1 MRDRPRQ
8 PPPKA
13 KGLAKAGPA
22 KTGLAKPGPAKTSPA
37 KAGSAAEVAAPR
49 RLKPH
54 HLEVFSAI
62 VSAGSI
68 TGAAKLLNI
77 SQPGVSRSLADFERE
92 IGFALF
98 VRDKKRLFITPE
110 GSAFYEELTRSYAG
124 LDRLAKAA
132 QEIRQLRRG
141 QLRILA
147 MPALCFGAVPR
158 AIKTFL
164 DRHNALHVSF
174 EAQNSQRV
182 VESVSSQY
190 VDIGI
195 AQVPASYPGVAV
207 HSSFRSDCVCV
218 MPVGHPLCSRKVV
231 RPADLQDQAFVA
243 LPVSSMAGQQ
253 IGHLLTEAGI
263 NVLGRMETLTSFAAC
278 AMVAEGVGIAIV
290 DAFTASAVAHGQI
303 EQRPFR
309 PNVNFGFRL
318 IYPEHRILSNAAHML
333 LEHLA
338 KSLGSDPLVAGRS

>member
-1 MRDRPRQ
+1 MKDRPRQ
-8 PPPKA
+8 PPSK
-13 KGLAKAGPA
+13 AKAGPA
-22 KTGLAKPGPAKTSPA
+22 KAGPVKASPV
-37 KAGSAAEVAAPR
+37 KASPVNAGRAADVGAPR

-54 HLEVFSAI
+54 QLEVFSAI

-110 GSAFYEELTRSYAG
+110 GSAFYEELTRSYTG

-132 QEIRQLRRG
+132 QEIRQMRRG
-141 QLRILA
+141 HLRILA
-147 MPALCFGAVPR
+147 MPALCYGAVPR

-164 DRHNALHVSF
+164 DRHDALHINF

-182 VESVSSQY
+182 VESIASQY
-190 VDIGI
+190 IDIGI

-231 RPADLQDQAFVA
+231 RPADLQNQAFVT
-243 LPVSSMAGQQ
+243 LPVNSMAGQQ
-253 IGHLLTEAGI
+253 IGHLLAEAGI
-263 NVLGRMETLTSFAAC
+263 NVVARMETLTSFAAC

-290 DAFTASAVAHGQI
+290 DAFTASAVARGRI

-318 IYPEHRILSNAAHML
+318 IYPEHRILSSAAHTL

-338 KSLGSDPLVAGRS
+338 KSLGADPLVSGRS